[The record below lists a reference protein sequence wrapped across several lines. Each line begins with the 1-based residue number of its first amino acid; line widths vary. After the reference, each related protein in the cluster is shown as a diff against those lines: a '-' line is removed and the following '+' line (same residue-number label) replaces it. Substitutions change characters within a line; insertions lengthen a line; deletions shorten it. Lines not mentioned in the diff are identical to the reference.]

1 MTVEPG
7 VLRPGKEPDGRS
19 SLAAHKALL
28 HFLLKQKEIGVGHDF
43 EHQVHAVGRHFVLAE
58 VRAEVGDE

>member
-1 MTVEPG
+1 
-7 VLRPGKEPDGRS
+7 
-19 SLAAHKALL
+19 
-28 HFLLKQKEIGVGHDF
+28 LKQKEIGVGHDF